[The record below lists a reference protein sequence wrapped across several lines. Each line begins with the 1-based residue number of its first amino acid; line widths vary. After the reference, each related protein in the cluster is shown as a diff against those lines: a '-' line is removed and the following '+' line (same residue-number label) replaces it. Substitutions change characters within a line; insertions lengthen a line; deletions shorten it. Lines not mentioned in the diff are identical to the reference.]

1 MADLSEFLSESSE
14 QDAFKEKVKII
25 EGADKGLS
33 PSDVRKKEIE
43 LFAPKDLLTF
53 FKWGDITTYFDSVK
67 IYFSCKEYYGLF
79 RKHFK
84 VSEYLEANTYHIEH
98 LIAFLVAL
106 EKGYVKVEVDGNNI
120 KLKSDK
126 PFELE
131 VTNG

>member
-1 MADLSEFLSESSE
+1 MPDLSEFLTGSSES
-14 QDAFKEKVKII
+14 DVFKERQRVI
-25 EGADKGLS
+25 EQAEKDL
-33 PSDVRKKEIE
+33 PASDVRKKEIE

-53 FKWGDITTYFDSVK
+53 FKWSDVTTYFDSVK
-67 IYFSCKEYYGLF
+67 IYFSSKEYYGLF

-106 EKGYVKVEVDGNNI
+106 EKGYIKIEVDGDDI
-120 KLKSDK
+120 ILKSEK
-126 PFELE
+126 PFELG

>member
-1 MADLSEFLSESSE
+1 MPDLTDFLSGSSE
-14 QDAFKEKVKII
+14 GDAFKEKQRIMEK
-25 EGADKGLS
+25 ADKDLT
-33 PSDVRKKEIE
+33 VAERRKKEIE

-53 FKWGDITTYFDSVK
+53 FKWSDVTTYFDAVK

-106 EKGYVKVEVDGNNI
+106 EKGYLKVDLEDDNI
-120 KLKSDK
+120 MLKCEK
-126 PFELE
+126 PFELGVVNE
-131 VTNG
+131 